1 MLEVPNRAAAKM
13 KEMIDPNGPG
23 YLQDKPYEAF
33 LELRNSEAADDMTA
47 CAILHALV
55 RGAIDDVKPG
65 GDRISLS
72 KAIQDKCSLQGDMAD
87 CLADIFLTLYSP
99 SNVEQWD
106 RMRMHGLKLFA
117 EKPFDCSWKDCA
129 VWDEGNGTV
138 DCHYRAKIVL
148 SPSRPFTVDGEL
160 AQILE
165 QNPLMGAEAIRNHL
179 EKDLCD
185 HLDRAFGEY
194 CECDDYYQPVVEDF
208 DAEDWTA
215 EWCRENGFELVSCE
229 GEGHDDGYEPI
240 IRHGW

>member
-23 YLQDKPYEAF
+23 YLQDKPYETF

-106 RMRMHGLKLFA
+106 RMRMHGLELFA
-117 EKPFDCSWKDCA
+117 EKPFDCSWEGFA
-129 VWDEGNGTV
+129 IWDGGNGTV

-148 SPSRPFTVDGEL
+148 SPRRPFTVDGEL
-160 AQILE
+160 AQILG
-165 QNPLMGAEAIRNHL
+165 QNPFTGAEAPYGTISRRTYAITSIARLGN
-179 EKDLCD
+179 
-185 HLDRAFGEY
+185 
-194 CECDDYYQPVVEDF
+194 
-208 DAEDWTA
+208 TA
-215 EWCRENGFELVSCE
+215 SAMTITSRSWKTSMLRTGRPSGARKTALSWCRARARDTTTGTN
-229 GEGHDDGYEPI
+229 
-240 IRHGW
+240 R